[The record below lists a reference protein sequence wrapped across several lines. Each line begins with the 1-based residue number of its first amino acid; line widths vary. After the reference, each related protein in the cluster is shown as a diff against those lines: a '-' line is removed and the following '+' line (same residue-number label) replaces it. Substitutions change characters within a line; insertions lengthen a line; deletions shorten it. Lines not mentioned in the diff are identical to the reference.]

1 MSTTKYHRLP
11 HSDDDN
17 DGSNNEDDTRTQS
30 TSRTSQST
38 PRRLTDPRFNPPPP
52 ATWKR
57 VALIA
62 FVIFLFWLSYSL
74 RTKKN
79 TQQDI
84 IYASRYSKEFKYRPA
99 ASPIITE
106 RLKDGRV
113 RLRGAYPTG

>member
-1 MSTTKYHRLP
+1 P
-11 HSDDDN
+11 
-17 DGSNNEDDTRTQS
+17 QA
-30 TSRTSQST
+30 TSRPSRST

-52 ATWKR
+52 PVWKR
-57 VALIA
+57 VALIT
-62 FVIFLFWLSYSL
+62 FIIFLFWLSYSL